1 MNSEKNPVSAASI
14 WLLMDD

>member
-1 MNSEKNPVSAASI
+1 MNSEKNPLSAASI